1 MKNDGQE
8 RTEILNK
15 TMPKNDKIYV
25 TQPFLPP
32 LEEMTAYME
41 RIWENRWLTNNGEF
55 HRQLETELSN
65 FLGVP
70 YVSLFANGTLALL
83 TALQA
88 LDIQGEVITTPYTF
102 VASSN
107 ALVWNNLKPVF
118 VDIESEYCNL
128 DPRKIEEAITENTTA
143 IMPVHVYGN
152 PCNHDAISKVA
163 QKHNLRVIYDAAHA
177 FGVNQN
183 GQSVL
188 NYGDLSV
195 LSFHATKVFNTFEG
209 GAIVSHSE
217 EMKRHIDD
225 LKNFG
230 FRGELKVILP
240 GINGKMNEVQA
251 AMGLVQLEYFSE
263 IRNKR
268 LAIYAY
274 YCDKL
279 RSLKGI
285 SCIASRSDVEHNG
298 AYFPV
303 FVETDY
309 SLSRDGLY
317 DALKEA
323 NIFSR
328 RYFYPLV
335 PDFEAYSGGESYDLP
350 VARQMSDK
358 VLCLPIYPDLS
369 FEEVDR
375 VIGVIESFAK

>member
-8 RTEILNK
+8 RTELLYK

-83 TALQA
+83 TALQV

-118 VDIESEYCNL
+118 VDVESEYCNL

-163 QKHNLRVIYDAAHA
+163 QKHNLKVIYDAAHA
-177 FGVNQN
+177 FGVKEE
-183 GQSVL
+183 GQSIL

-230 FRGELKVILP
+230 FRGETKVVLP

-251 AMGLVQLEYFSE
+251 AMGLVQLSHFEE
-263 IRNKR
+263 VRNKR
-268 LAIYAY
+268 LAIY
-274 YCDKL
+274 DKYV
-279 RSLKGI
+279 RGV
-285 SCIASRSDVEHNG
+285 SDVKGVSYILPKENVMSNG

-303 FVETDY
+303 FIGKDY
-309 SLSRDGLY
+309 PVSRDELY
-317 DALKEA
+317 DKLKEDG
-323 NIFSR
+323 IFAR

-335 PDFEAYSGGESYDLP
+335 PDFEAYNELGRSSDLSI
-350 VARQMSDK
+350 ARRVSDS

-369 FEEVDR
+369 FEDVER
-375 VIGVIESFAK
+375 VVKLIKS